1 MAVMPTMMEI
11 HFWPGRDRRGQYR
24 SWKCKPENP
33 FILRGTYGLGI
44 SSQTARG
51 TDICTVLPV
60 RNHSED
66 MAKLGGGHEKD
77 GIQSTDSR

>member
-33 FILRGTYGLGI
+33 FILRG
-44 SSQTARG
+44 
-51 TDICTVLPV
+51 DIRAWHLESDCAGDGHL
-60 RNHSED
+60 HCASG
-66 MAKLGGGHEKD
+66 KKSFGGHGKT
-77 GIQSTDSR
+77 GGRT